1 MGSVDQPHGVLVF
14 VASQIYLRES
24 AALCWDSLGS
34 VRPVE
39 WAEGSLSPRP
49 SPQILDRRR
58 AYSLRVSRFGV
69 TLLRGRSL
77 EDGSFRIW
85 SDGPYGAAVVNKHMA
100 NELATPLADL
110 SPTSAG
116 NELGTVKRRTG
127 PRTCTNNTA
136 PTFVTGT
143 QHEV

>member
-39 WAEGSLSPRP
+39 WAEGTLSPRP

-77 EDGSFRIW
+77 EDGSFSIW
-85 SDGPYGAAVVNKHMA
+85 SDGPTAQQWSTNTWRTSWQLLWLTSHQRLQATSSGRSSVVQGH
-100 NELATPLADL
+100 ELAQTTPRQRL
-110 SPTSAG
+110 
-116 NELGTVKRRTG
+116 
-127 PRTCTNNTA
+127 
-136 PTFVTGT
+136 
-143 QHEV
+143 